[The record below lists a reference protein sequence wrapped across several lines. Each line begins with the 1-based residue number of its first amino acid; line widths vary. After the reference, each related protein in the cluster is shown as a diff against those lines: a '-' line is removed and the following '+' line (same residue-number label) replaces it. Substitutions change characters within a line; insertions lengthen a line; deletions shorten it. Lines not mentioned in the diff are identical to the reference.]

1 MILLPGNAYPL
12 GATVTEE
19 GVNFAVFS
27 AHATSIRLCFFDD
40 GDVREESIG
49 FDLIEQTGPVW
60 HGFVKGAKAGQR
72 YGYRVDGPFEPERG
86 HRFNKH
92 KVLLDPYAKSLGRPP
107 VWDSSIL
114 GYAGQN
120 DASYNEQ
127 DSARTAAL
135 GRVAPARTVLPMAGR
150 LNTHWKDTIIYETH
164 VKGLSKLHPG
174 VDPAIR
180 GTYSGVCSEPIIAH
194 LKSLGVTAVQLQPV
208 HLKWS
213 EKHLVEAGL
222 TNYWGYSTL
231 NYFIPEPSYASDPN
245 QAKTEFRTMVS
256 TLHEAGIE
264 VILDVVYN
272 HTAEG
277 NRFGPTL
284 SYRGFDNAS
293 YYRKNVQ
300 TPRYLEDFTG
310 TGNTLD
316 ANHPFVLRLIA
327 DSLRYW
333 VLEMGVDG
341 FRFDLATSLARD
353 EGDIDM
359 QAPLLALLQQD
370 PALDGIKLIAEP
382 WDLGPDGYQVGS
394 FPAPWTEWNG
404 KYRDTVRRF
413 WRMDAGQTAE
423 MATRLAGSSDLFG
436 KRRPNSSINFVTAHD
451 GFTLEDLVSYE
462 SKRNEANLEENRD
475 GHEPNYS
482 RNWGAEG
489 FSDQTDVLD
498 QRLRAKKALISTLF
512 LSLGVPMLLGGDELG
527 RTQHGNNNAY
537 CQDNELNWYDWN
549 LTESNKKW
557 LQFCQEVIAF
567 RKSHPTFFRR
577 HFLNG
582 GPATSPTAQGIW
594 WHPEGRRIEG
604 HEWYEGSIAQ
614 NGVFG
619 LILPGNRV
627 HDIGTEGETIED
639 NTFLIAF
646 NPMDNQQLFNLPDWG
661 ESWTSC
667 KPFSAEKLM
676 DAGTTLALEPQSVT
690 VFRAAKHPN

>member
-1 MILLPGNAYPL
+1 M
-12 GATVTEE
+12 
-19 GVNFAVFS
+19 
-27 AHATSIRLCFFDD
+27 
-40 GDVREESIG
+40 
-49 FDLIEQTGPVW
+49 
-60 HGFVKGAKAGQR
+60 
-72 YGYRVDGPFEPERG
+72 
-86 HRFNKH
+86 
-92 KVLLDPYAKSLGRPP
+92 
-107 VWDSSIL
+107 
-114 GYAGQN
+114 
-120 DASYNEQ
+120 
-127 DSARTAAL
+127 
-135 GRVAPARTVLPMAGR
+135 
-150 LNTHWKDTIIYETH
+150 
-164 VKGLSKLHPG
+164 
-174 VDPAIR
+174 DPAIR
-180 GTYSGVCSEPIIAH
+180 GTYLGVCSEPIIAH

>member
-1 MILLPGNAYPL
+1 M
-12 GATVTEE
+12 
-19 GVNFAVFS
+19 
-27 AHATSIRLCFFDD
+27 
-40 GDVREESIG
+40 
-49 FDLIEQTGPVW
+49 
-60 HGFVKGAKAGQR
+60 KGAKAGQR

-180 GTYSGVCSEPIIAH
+180 GTYLGVCSEPIIAH

-482 RNWGAEG
+482 RNWGAER